1 MLLITFLIVLIA
13 GLLSAQLVN
22 YLADILPHRP
32 TKLST
37 TCQFCDHP
45 RKGWRYVLLQR
56 CSNCF
61 RFPGLRHWL
70 VAVLI
75 PLLFLYTYYFVNR
88 SLPAILWIL
97 LIIYLATVFLID
109 LEHRLV
115 LHTTSLFGLIL
126 CGYIGYTQF
135 GFTQVLFGALTG
147 FAIMYILY
155 LFGILFVKVINKRR
169 EEEDKVDEVALG
181 FGDVTLAT
189 VLGAISGIT
198 GIISVLLLGIIIGG
212 LISGVYVIV
221 TMLRKQH
228 KAFTALPYAPFL
240 ILSFMVVFFR

>member
-1 MLLITFLIVLIA
+1 MLLITFLLVLAA
-13 GLLSAQLVN
+13 GFFSAQLVN

-32 TKLST
+32 IKAT
-37 TCQFCDHP
+37 THCSYCEHP
-45 RKGWRYVLLQR
+45 RKGWRYILLQR
-56 CSNCF
+56 CSNCY
-61 RFPGLRHWL
+61 RFPDLRHWL
-70 VAVLI
+70 VAVVI
-75 PLLFLYTYYFVNR
+75 PLLFLYTFYFVNR
-88 SLPAILWIL
+88 SLPAILWVL
-97 LIIYLATVFLID
+97 LIIYLATVFVID

-115 LHTTSLFGLIL
+115 LHSTSLVGLIL

-135 GFTQVLFGALTG
+135 GFTQVLYGSLTG

-169 EEEDKVDEVALG
+169 AEKVDEVALG

-189 VLGAISGIT
+189 VLGAISGFT

-221 TMLRKQH
+221 AMLRKQH

-240 ILSFMVVFFR
+240 ILSFMAVFFR

>member
-1 MLLITFLIVLIA
+1 MLLITFLLVLAI
-13 GLLSAQLVN
+13 GFFSAQFVN
-22 YLADILPHRP
+22 YLADILPRRP
-32 TKLST
+32 VNLETHCS
-37 TCQFCDHP
+37 FCEHP
-45 RKGWRYVLLQR
+45 RKGWRYFLLQR

-70 VAVLI
+70 VAVVI
-75 PLLFLYTYYFVNR
+75 PLLFLYTYYLVNR
-88 SLPAILWIL
+88 SLPDILWGL

-115 LHTTSLFGLIL
+115 LHSTSLVGLIL

-169 EEEDKVDEVALG
+169 EDKVDEVALS

-189 VLGAISGIT
+189 VLGAISGFT
-198 GIISVLLLGIIIGG
+198 GIISVLLLGIILGG

>member
-1 MLLITFLIVLIA
+1 MLLITFLLVLVA
-13 GLLSAQLVN
+13 GFLAGQLVN
-22 YLADILPHRP
+22 YLADILPRRP
-32 TKLST
+32 VKFT
-37 TCQFCDHP
+37 TYCSFCEHP
-45 RKGWRYVLLQR
+45 RKGWRYILLQR

-61 RFPGLRHWL
+61 RFPDLRHWL
-70 VAVLI
+70 VAIVI
-75 PLLFLYTYYFVNR
+75 PLLFLYTHYFVNR
-88 SLPAILWIL
+88 SLPYMLWAL
-97 LIIYLATVFLID
+97 LIVYLATVFLID

-115 LHTTSLFGLIL
+115 LHSTSLVGFIL

-135 GFTQVLFGALTG
+135 GIAQVLFGAFTG

-169 EEEDKVDEVALG
+169 EEKVEEVALG

-189 VLGAISGIT
+189 VLGAVSGFT
-198 GIISVLLLGIIIGG
+198 GIISVLLLGIILGG

-240 ILSFMVVFFR
+240 ILSFMAVFFR

>member
-1 MLLITFLIVLIA
+1 MLLITFLIVLAA
-13 GLLSAQLVN
+13 GFLSAQFVN
-22 YLADILPHRP
+22 YLADTLPHHP
-32 TKLST
+32 VKLST
-37 TCQFCDHP
+37 NCSHCDHP
-45 RKGWRYVLLQR
+45 RNAWRYLLLRR

-61 RFPGLRHWL
+61 RFPNLRHWL
-70 VAVLI
+70 VAVII
-75 PLLFLYTYYFVNR
+75 PLLFLYTYYLVNR
-88 SLPAILWIL
+88 SLPEVLWVL
-97 LIIYLATVFLID
+97 LVIYLATVFVID

-115 LHTTSLFGLIL
+115 LHVTSIFGLIL

-135 GFTQVLFGALTG
+135 GFTEVLYGALTG

-169 EEEDKVDEVALG
+169 VEKVDEVALG
-181 FGDVTLAT
+181 FGDVILAT
-189 VLGAISGIT
+189 VLGAISGFT
-198 GIISVLLLGIIIGG
+198 GIISVLLLGIILGG

-221 TMLRKQH
+221 TMLRKRH